1 MALGEISTR
10 SRRDTKI
17 RIWLAGVLNRYG
29 DDLSKTRKMLPRQK
43 TQIQQAGGSSA
54 SKERRPLGVLAR
66 EEQHAGRSNE
76 AQISISDS
84 ELGLGTDNE
93 ESHHTTNGAI
103 GGV

>member
-1 MALGEISTR
+1 MTPRFASGWGAKA
-10 SRRDTKI
+10 DTE
-17 RIWLAGVLNRYG
+17 N
-29 DDLSKTRKMLPRQK
+29 DLSKNKMLPRQK

-54 SKERRPLGVLAR
+54 SKERRPLGALAR